1 MCLFISVYVFFL
13 FYVRCIC
20 FGRFVQVLY
29 SKKDSEGPPSVQ
41 VADGEGSVSLLLGAL
56 QKYTV
61 YVLQVLAYTRMGDGP
76 PSNRIL
82 LRTKEDGRTQIS
94 LTLSNHQLFNIC
106 FHIFYLVSTNSRVM
120 CPSGIYHLQT
130 ITSNHTHITDT
141 QHKQVQIRPRSI
153 CIRNKKVQFKANV
166 TATSKEVP
174 LTKSTVF
181 SVL

>member
-1 MCLFISVYVFFL
+1 MCLFISVYVFFFL
-13 FYVRCIC
+13 FYVRYIC
-20 FGRFVQVLY
+20 FVQVLY

-41 VADGEGSVSLLLGAL
+41 VAEGEGSVSLLLGAL

-82 LRTKEDGRTQIS
+82 LRTKEDGRTQFS

-106 FHIFYLVSTNSRVM
+106 FHIFYLVSTNSRAM

-153 CIRNKKVQFKANV
+153 MHQEQKG
-166 TATSKEVP
+166 
-174 LTKSTVF
+174 
-181 SVL
+181 SV

>member
-1 MCLFISVYVFFL
+1 MRY
-13 FYVRCIC
+13 IC
-20 FGRFVQVLY
+20 FVQVLY

-41 VADGEGSVSLLLGAL
+41 VAEGEGSVSLLLGAL

-82 LRTKEDGRTQIS
+82 LRTKEDGRTQFS

-106 FHIFYLVSTNSRVM
+106 FHIFYLVSTNSRAM

-153 CIRNKKVQFKANV
+153 MHQEQKGSVSECHCNFKGSPHDQEHCFLSPLKLTSCIV
-166 TATSKEVP
+166 TS
-174 LTKSTVF
+174 
-181 SVL
+181 SVCHIHR